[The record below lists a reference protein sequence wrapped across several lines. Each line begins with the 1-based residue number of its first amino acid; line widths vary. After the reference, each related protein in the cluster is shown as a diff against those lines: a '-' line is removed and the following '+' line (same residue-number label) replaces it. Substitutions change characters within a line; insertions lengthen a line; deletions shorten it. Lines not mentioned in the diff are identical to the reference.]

1 MKRHPEGTRLKKE
14 AKMRGKRFNLGVTSV
29 LVALLLVSITGC
41 TRQPSPPV
49 PPITPV
55 TPGYIQS
62 GDHKLGY
69 SFEYPEDWTV
79 HSPEE
84 FRLVGGVEKV
94 EMFTKKGE
102 ATSITIVVG
111 STDWTNLEEVKKQY
125 GEIHPILF
133 IDLKEDIIEVN
144 GREGYKIIYKSPP
157 TKTSVV
163 VFLANG
169 KAYTISYGTTEDLY
183 DASEEI
189 FDHVINSFVIQ

>member
-1 MKRHPEGTRLKKE
+1 
-14 AKMRGKRFNLGVTSV
+14 MRGKRFNLGVISV
-29 LVALLLVSITGC
+29 LVALLVVSIAGC

-62 GDHKLGY
+62 YDHKLGY

-125 GEIHPILF
+125 GEIHPIK
-133 IDLKEDIIEVN
+133 IVLKEDIIEVN
-144 GREGYKIIYKSPP
+144 GREGYKIIYKSFA
-157 TKTSVV
+157 TKTGVV

-169 KAYTISYGTTEDLY
+169 KAYTINYSAAEDLY

-189 FDHVINSFVIQ
+189 FDHVINSFVIE

>member
-1 MKRHPEGTRLKKE
+1 
-14 AKMRGKRFNLGVTSV
+14 MRGKRFNLGVISV
-29 LVALLLVSITGC
+29 LVALLAVSIAFMGGC
-41 TRQPSPPV
+41 TKQSSTGEPSLPV

-62 GDHKLGY
+62 YDHKLGY

-125 GEIHPILF
+125 GEIHPIK
-133 IDLKEDIIEVN
+133 IVLKEDIIEVN

-157 TKTSVV
+157 TKTGVV

-169 KAYTISYGTTEDLY
+169 KAYTINYSAAEDLY

-189 FDHVINSFVIQ
+189 FGHVINSFVIE

>member
-1 MKRHPEGTRLKKE
+1 
-14 AKMRGKRFNLGVTSV
+14 MRGKRFNLGVTTV
-29 LVALLLVSITGC
+29 LVTLLLVSITGC

-125 GEIHPILF
+125 GEIHPIK
-133 IDLKEDIIEVN
+133 IVLKEDIIEVN
-144 GREGYKIIYKSPP
+144 GREGYKIIYRSPP
-157 TKTSVV
+157 AKKGVV
-163 VFLANG
+163 VFLADG
-169 KAYTISYGTTEDLY
+169 RAFTINYFATEDLY
-183 DASEEI
+183 AASEEI
-189 FDHVINSFVIQ
+189 FDHVINSFVIK

>member
-1 MKRHPEGTRLKKE
+1 MKR
-14 AKMRGKRFNLGVTSV
+14 AKWY
-29 LVALLLVSITGC
+29 LVLLLVSTLLLVVGC
-41 TRQPSPPV
+41 TRQPSTEEPSPPV

-84 FRLVGGVEKV
+84 FQLVGGVEKV

-102 ATSITIVVG
+102 GTSITIVVG

-125 GEIHPILF
+125 GEIHPIK
-133 IDLKEDIIEVN
+133 IVLKEDIIEVN
-144 GREGYKIIYKSPP
+144 GREGYKIIYKSFR

-189 FDHVINSFVIQ
+189 FDHVINSFVIE